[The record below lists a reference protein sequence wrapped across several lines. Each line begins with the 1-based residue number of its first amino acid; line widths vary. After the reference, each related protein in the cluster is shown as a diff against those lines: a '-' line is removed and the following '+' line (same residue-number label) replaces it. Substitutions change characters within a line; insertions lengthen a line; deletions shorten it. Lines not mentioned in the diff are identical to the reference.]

1 MSRREVSTCIV
12 IRRRRHAEC
21 VATKVP
27 NPRWRTAY
35 NWEIVVWQ
43 GDYLFLIRNLIE
55 KDFKVRYRNM
65 SLGVLWSLLNPLIMM
80 GLLTFIFTKIFA
92 QPHDRNFPLSVL
104 CGLVPL
110 NFFTLAWAT
119 GTTSVLDNAPLIKRV
134 PVPRQ
139 VFPIA
144 SVLSNCLHLLIQ
156 IALLLGI
163 ILVFGHA
170 VTIYWLWLPLLW
182 GLEILF
188 VMGLAMAFS
197 AVNVYVRDTRY
208 VVEST
213 NTVLFWL
220 VPIFYSFSAIP
231 MRFRG
236 IYQINPVAALVL
248 MMRNVLL
255 EGHAPLGSTLIRL
268 AIVSV
273 VMFATGLFVFTKLK
287 DGFYARL

>member
-1 MSRREVSTCIV
+1 MW
-12 IRRRRHAEC
+12 
-21 VATKVP
+21 
-27 NPRWRTAY
+27 N
-35 NWEIVVWQ
+35 
-43 GDYLFLIRNLIE
+43 GDYLFLIRNLVE

-80 GLLTFIFTKIFA
+80 GVLTFIFTKIFA
-92 QPHDRNFPLSVL
+92 QPSDRSFPLSVL
-104 CGLVPL
+104 CGLVPF
-110 NFFTLAWAT
+110 NFFTVAWGT
-119 GTTSVLDNAPLIKRV
+119 GTTSILENAALIKRV
-134 PVPRQ
+134 PVPRY

-156 IALLLGI
+156 IVLLLGI
-163 ILVFGHA
+163 ILVFGRGVNIH
-170 VTIYWLWLPLLW
+170 WLWLPLIW

-188 VMGLAMAFS
+188 VMGLALAFS

-220 VPIFYSFSAIP
+220 VPIFYSFALIP
-231 MRFRG
+231 VRFRG
-236 IYQINPVAALVL
+236 LYQINPVAALVL
-248 MMRNVLL
+248 MMRNVLI

-273 VMFATGLFVFTKLK
+273 AMFGTGLFAFGKLK
-287 DGFYARL
+287 NGLYARL

>member
-1 MSRREVSTCIV
+1 
-12 IRRRRHAEC
+12 
-21 VATKVP
+21 
-27 NPRWRTAY
+27 
-35 NWEIVVWQ
+35 VWN
-43 GDYLFLIRNLIE
+43 GDYIFLIRTLVE

-110 NFFTLAWAT
+110 NFFTLAWVT
-119 GTTSVLDNAPLIKRV
+119 GASSILDNAPLIKRV
-134 PVPRQ
+134 PVPRY

-156 IALLLGI
+156 IILLLGI
-163 ILVFGHA
+163 ILVFGRGVNIH
-170 VTIYWLWLPLLW
+170 WLWLPLLW

-188 VMGLAMAFS
+188 VMGLALAFS
-197 AVNVYVRDTRY
+197 ALNVYVRDTRY
-208 VVEST
+208 VIEST

-220 VPIFYSFSAIP
+220 VPVFYSFALIP
-231 MRFRG
+231 IRFRG
-236 IYQINPVAALVL
+236 IYEINPVAALVL

-268 AIVSV
+268 AVVSI
-273 VMFATGLFVFTKLK
+273 VMFGTGLFVFAKLK

>member
-1 MSRREVSTCIV
+1 MW
-12 IRRRRHAEC
+12 
-21 VATKVP
+21 
-27 NPRWRTAY
+27 N
-35 NWEIVVWQ
+35 
-43 GDYLFLIRNLIE
+43 GDYLFLIRSLVE

-80 GLLTFIFTKIFA
+80 GVLTFIFTKIFA
-92 QPHDRNFPLSVL
+92 RPNDKNFPLFVL

-110 NFFTLAWAT
+110 NFFTVAWVT
-119 GTTSVLDNAPLIKRV
+119 GTTSVLDNAPLIKRI

-156 IALLLGI
+156 IVLLLGI
-163 ILVFGHA
+163 VLVFGSGVNIH
-170 VTIYWLWLPLLW
+170 WLWLPLIW
-182 GLEILF
+182 GLEVLF
-188 VMGLAMAFS
+188 VMGLALTFS

-220 VPIFYSFSAIP
+220 VPVFYSFALIP
-231 MRFRG
+231 LRFRG
-236 IYQINPVAALVL
+236 VYQINPVAALVL
-248 MMRNVLL
+248 MMRNILL
-255 EGHAPLGSTLIRL
+255 ENHAPLGSTLIRL

-273 VMFATGLFVFTKLK
+273 AMFGTGWFVFGKLK
-287 DGFYARL
+287 HGFYARL

>member
-1 MSRREVSTCIV
+1 MW
-12 IRRRRHAEC
+12 
-21 VATKVP
+21 
-27 NPRWRTAY
+27 N
-35 NWEIVVWQ
+35 
-43 GDYLFLIRNLIE
+43 GDYLFLIRNLVE

-80 GLLTFIFTKIFA
+80 GVMTFIFTKIFS
-92 QPHDRNFPLSVL
+92 QGGGRGFPLSVL
-104 CGLVPL
+104 CGLVPF
-110 NFFTLAWAT
+110 NFFTLAWGT
-119 GTTSVLDNAPLIKRV
+119 GTTSVLDNAHLIKRV

-156 IALLLGI
+156 IALLLVL
-163 ILVFGHA
+163 ILFFGNGVNIH
-170 VTIYWLWLPLLW
+170 WLWLPLIW

-188 VMGLAMAFS
+188 VMGLALVFS

-208 VVEST
+208 VIESS

-220 VPIFYSFSAIP
+220 VPVFYSFSAIP
-231 MRFRG
+231 VRFRG

-255 EGHAPLGSTLIRL
+255 EGHAPLSSTLIRL

-273 VMFATGLFVFTKLK
+273 AMFGTGWWVFGKLK
-287 DGFYARL
+287 HGFYARL

>member
-1 MSRREVSTCIV
+1 MW
-12 IRRRRHAEC
+12 
-21 VATKVP
+21 
-27 NPRWRTAY
+27 N
-35 NWEIVVWQ
+35 
-43 GDYLFLIRNLIE
+43 GDYFFLIRNLVE
-55 KDFKVRYRNM
+55 KDFKIRYRNM

-80 GLLTFIFTKIFA
+80 ALLTFIFTKIFA
-92 QPHDRNFPLSVL
+92 RPNDRNFPLFVL

-110 NFFTLAWAT
+110 NFFSVAWLT
-119 GTTSVLDNAPLIKRV
+119 GTSSVLENASLLKKV

-156 IALLLGI
+156 IALLLALV
-163 ILVFGHA
+163 LVFGGGVNIH
-170 VTIYWLWLPLLW
+170 WLWLPLIW

-188 VMGLAMAFS
+188 VMGLTLAFS
-197 AVNVYVRDTRY
+197 AINVYVRDTRY
-208 VVEST
+208 VVESA
-213 NTVLFWL
+213 NTILFWL
-220 VPIFYSFSAIP
+220 VPIFYSFALIP
-231 MRFRG
+231 VRYRG
-236 IYQINPVAALVL
+236 VYQFNPVAALVL

-273 VMFATGLFVFTKLK
+273 GMFVAGLVIFEKLK

>member
-1 MSRREVSTCIV
+1 MW
-12 IRRRRHAEC
+12 
-21 VATKVP
+21 
-27 NPRWRTAY
+27 N
-35 NWEIVVWQ
+35 
-43 GDYLFLIRNLIE
+43 GDYLFLIRNLVE

-65 SLGVLWSLLNPLIMM
+65 SLGVLWSLAEPAHHDGCHDVHFHQDLCSGRRP
-80 GLLTFIFTKIFA
+80 GLPALGVVRLWFRSTFS
-92 QPHDRNFPLSVL
+92 R
-104 CGLVPL
+104 
-110 NFFTLAWAT
+110 LAWVT
-119 GTTSVLDNAPLIKRV
+119 GTTSVLENAALIKKV

-144 SVLSNCLHLLIQ
+144 AVLSNCLHLLIQ
-156 IALLLGI
+156 IALLLVL
-163 ILVFGHA
+163 ILVFGSGVNIH
-170 VTIYWLWLPLLW
+170 WLWLPLIW

-188 VMGLAMAFS
+188 VMGLALVFS

-208 VVEST
+208 VIEST

-220 VPIFYSFSAIP
+220 VPVFYSFAVIP
-231 MRFRG
+231 VRFRG

-248 MMRNVLL
+248 MMRNILL

-273 VMFATGLFVFTKLK
+273 VMFATGWWVFGKLK

>member
-1 MSRREVSTCIV
+1 LE
-12 IRRRRHAEC
+12 
-21 VATKVP
+21 
-27 NPRWRTAY
+27 Y
-35 NWEIVVWQ
+35 NVWN
-43 GDYLFLIRNLIE
+43 GDYLFLIRNLVE

-80 GLLTFIFTKIFA
+80 GVLTFIFTTIFA
-92 QPHDRNFPLSVL
+92 QHNDRNFPLSVL

-110 NFFTLAWAT
+110 NFFTLAWVT
-119 GTTSVLDNAPLIKRV
+119 GSLSVLENAPLIKRI

-144 SVLSNCLHLLIQ
+144 SVLSNCMHLIIQ
-156 IALLLGI
+156 IVLLLAI
-163 ILVFGHA
+163 ILVFGRG
-170 VTIYWLWLPLLW
+170 VNIYWLWLPLIW

-188 VMGLAMAFS
+188 VMGLALAFS
-197 AVNVYVRDTRY
+197 ALSVYVRDTRY
-208 VVEST
+208 VIEST

-220 VPIFYSFSAIP
+220 VPVFYSFSLIP
-231 MRFRG
+231 IRFRG
-236 IYQINPVAALVL
+236 LYQINPVAALVL

-273 VMFATGLFVFTKLK
+273 GMFCTGLFVFTKLK

>member
-1 MSRREVSTCIV
+1 MW
-12 IRRRRHAEC
+12 
-21 VATKVP
+21 
-27 NPRWRTAY
+27 N
-35 NWEIVVWQ
+35 
-43 GDYLFLIRNLIE
+43 GDYLFLIRNLVE

-80 GLLTFIFTKIFA
+80 ALLTFIFTKIFA
-92 QPHDRNFPLSVL
+92 QPHERNFPLSVL
-104 CGLVPL
+104 CGLVPF
-110 NFFTLAWAT
+110 NFFTVAWVT
-119 GTTSVLDNAPLIKRV
+119 GTSSILENTALIKRV

-163 ILVFGHA
+163 VLFFGRGVNIH
-170 VTIYWLWLPLLW
+170 WLWLPLIW
-182 GLEILF
+182 ALEILF
-188 VMGLAMAFS
+188 VLGLTLTFS
-197 AVNVYVRDTRY
+197 AINVYVRDTRY

-220 VPIFYSFSAIP
+220 VPIFYSFTAIP
-231 MRFRG
+231 LRFRDL
-236 IYQINPVAALVL
+236 YQFNPVAALVL

-255 EGHAPLGSTLIRL
+255 EGHAPLASTLIRL
-268 AIVSV
+268 TCVSLS
-273 VMFATGLFVFTKLK
+273 MFGIGLFVFSKLK

>member
-1 MSRREVSTCIV
+1 
-12 IRRRRHAEC
+12 
-21 VATKVP
+21 
-27 NPRWRTAY
+27 
-35 NWEIVVWQ
+35 VWN
-43 GDYLFLIRNLIE
+43 GDYLFLIRNLVE

-80 GLLTFIFTKIFA
+80 GVMTFIFTKIFA
-92 QPHDRNFPLSVL
+92 NPNDRNFPLAVL
-104 CGLVPL
+104 CGLVPF
-110 NFFTLAWAT
+110 NFFSLAWVT
-119 GTTSVLDNAPLIKRV
+119 GTTSVLDSASLIKRV

-163 ILVFGHA
+163 ILVFGSGVNIH
-170 VTIYWLWLPLLW
+170 WLWLPLIW

-188 VMGLAMAFS
+188 VMGLSLAFS
-197 AVNVYVRDTRY
+197 AINVYVRDTRY

-220 VPIFYSFSAIP
+220 VPIFYSFALIP
-231 MRFRG
+231 ARFRG
-236 IYQINPVAALVL
+236 LYQINPVAALVL

-268 AIVSV
+268 AIVSIG
-273 VMFATGLFVFTKLK
+273 MFGLGIFVFGKLK

>member
-1 MSRREVSTCIV
+1 VQFRSAAWGRIIV
-12 IRRRRHAEC
+12 DSYSLRLE
-21 VATKVP
+21 
-27 NPRWRTAY
+27 Y
-35 NWEIVVWQ
+35 LVWT
-43 GDYLFLIRNLIE
+43 GDYIFLIRNLVE

-80 GLLTFIFTKIFA
+80 GVLTFIFTKIFA
-92 QPHDRNFPLSVL
+92 QPNDRNFPLSVL

-110 NFFTLAWAT
+110 NFFTLAWVT
-119 GTTSVLDNAPLIKRV
+119 GSLSVLENAPLIKRV
-134 PVPRQ
+134 PVPRY

-156 IALLLGI
+156 ILLLLAI
-163 ILVFGHA
+163 ILVFGRGVNIH
-170 VTIYWLWLPLLW
+170 WLWLPLLW

-188 VMGLAMAFS
+188 VMGLALAFS
-197 AVNVYVRDTRY
+197 ALNVYVRDTRY
-208 VVEST
+208 VIEST

-220 VPIFYSFSAIP
+220 VPVFYSFALIP
-231 MRFRG
+231 VRFRG

-273 VMFATGLFVFTKLK
+273 AMFGTGLFVFSKLK
-287 DGFYARL
+287 NGFYARL

>member
-1 MSRREVSTCIV
+1 
-12 IRRRRHAEC
+12 
-21 VATKVP
+21 
-27 NPRWRTAY
+27 
-35 NWEIVVWQ
+35 VWN
-43 GDYLFLIRNLIE
+43 GDYLFLIRNLVE
-55 KDFKVRYRNM
+55 KDFKIRYRNM

-80 GLLTFIFTKIFA
+80 AVLTFIFTKILS
-92 QPHDRNFPLSVL
+92 QHDRNFPLSVL
-104 CGLVPL
+104 CGMVPF
-110 NFFTLAWAT
+110 NFFTVAWVT
-119 GTTSVLDNAPLIKRV
+119 GTTSVLENTPLIKKV

-163 ILVFGHA
+163 VLVFGTGVNIH
-170 VTIYWLWLPLLW
+170 WLWLPLIW

-188 VMGLAMAFS
+188 VMGLALAFS
-197 AVNVYVRDTRY
+197 ALNVYVRDTRY
-208 VVEST
+208 VVESS

-220 VPIFYSFSAIP
+220 VPIVYSWTLIP
-231 MRFRG
+231 ARFKG
-236 IYQINPVAALVL
+236 LYQINPVAALVL

-255 EGHAPLGSTLIRL
+255 EGRAPLGSTLIRL

-273 VMFATGLFVFTKLK
+273 AMFATGWFVFGKLK

>member
-1 MSRREVSTCIV
+1 MW
-12 IRRRRHAEC
+12 
-21 VATKVP
+21 
-27 NPRWRTAY
+27 N
-35 NWEIVVWQ
+35 
-43 GDYLFLIRNLIE
+43 GDYLFLIRNLVE

-80 GLLTFIFTKIFA
+80 GVLTFIFTKIFA
-92 QPHDRNFPLSVL
+92 QPHERNFPLYVL

-110 NFFTLAWAT
+110 NFFSIAWVT
-119 GTTSVLDNAPLIKRV
+119 GTTSILENTALIKRV

-144 SVLSNCLHLLIQ
+144 SVLSNCLHMLIQ

-163 ILVFGHA
+163 ALAFGRG
-170 VTIYWLWLPLLW
+170 VNIYWLWLPLIW

-188 VMGLAMAFS
+188 VLGLTLAFS

-220 VPIFYSFSAIP
+220 VPIFYSFTIIP
-231 MRFRG
+231 ARFRG
-236 IYQINPVAALVL
+236 LYQINPVAALVL

-255 EGHAPLGSTLIRL
+255 EGHAPLTSTLIRL
-268 AIVSV
+268 TVVSV
-273 VMFATGLFVFTKLK
+273 VMFGIGVFVFGKLK

>member
-1 MSRREVSTCIV
+1 LGKRYLKEL
-12 IRRRRHAEC
+12 AL
-21 VATKVP
+21 
-27 NPRWRTAY
+27 
-35 NWEIVVWQ
+35 WQ

-110 NFFTLAWAT
+110 NFFTLAWST

-268 AIVSV
+268 ATVSV

>member
-1 MSRREVSTCIV
+1 MW
-12 IRRRRHAEC
+12 
-21 VATKVP
+21 
-27 NPRWRTAY
+27 N
-35 NWEIVVWQ
+35 
-43 GDYLFLIRNLIE
+43 GDYLFLIRNLVE

-80 GLLTFIFTKIFA
+80 GVLTFIFTKIFA
-92 QPHDRNFPLSVL
+92 QPNDRNFPLSVL
-104 CGLVPL
+104 CGLVPF
-110 NFFTLAWAT
+110 NFFSVAWVT
-119 GTTSVLDNAPLIKRV
+119 GATSVLENAPLIKRV

-156 IALLLGI
+156 IALLLVI
-163 ILVFGHA
+163 IVVFGRGINIH
-170 VTIYWLWLPLLW
+170 WLWLPVIW

-188 VMGLAMAFS
+188 VMGLALAFS
-197 AVNVYVRDTRY
+197 ALNVYVRDTRY

-220 VPIFYSFSAIP
+220 VPIFYSFALIP

-236 IYQINPVAALVL
+236 LYQINPVAALVL

-268 AIVSV
+268 AIVSF
-273 VMFATGLFVFTKLK
+273 VMFGAGLLVFGKLK